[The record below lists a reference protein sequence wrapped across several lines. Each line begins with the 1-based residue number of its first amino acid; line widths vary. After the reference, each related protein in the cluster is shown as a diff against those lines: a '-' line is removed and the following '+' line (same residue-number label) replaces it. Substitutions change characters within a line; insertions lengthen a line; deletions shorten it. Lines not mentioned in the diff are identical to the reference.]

1 VFASQTHFA
10 QIDVN
15 LMQLGTLQSH
25 HCTTDNS
32 LIGNDVYDVT
42 DNLPAAAAA
51 ALYKALA
58 HESHVSEQ
66 FPQCFF
72 GTSNNGV
79 IVNAFLQ
86 LLDRSDRKPQKA
98 YDSRKRC
105 EQKIE

>member
-1 VFASQTHFA
+1 VFASQMHFA
-10 QIDVN
+10 KIDVN

-51 ALYKALA
+51 ALCKALA

-66 FPQCFF
+66 FLN
-72 GTSNNGV
+72 GTSARCRLFSV
-79 IVNAFLQ
+79 IKWEVIK
-86 LLDRSDRKPQKA
+86 S
-98 YDSRKRC
+98 S
-105 EQKIE
+105 ES